1 MMKHMPKRRSLKAA
15 YLTVEAAMLSPIL
28 ISSVF
33 MILYMAAHLH
43 NKTCLKASAAE
54 QAISGH
60 EQKDPSLFALRNTEC
75 TRTEAGN
82 NRSVRYTAGTVYLN
96 GGVWHEIDERAEYK
110 IVKPVKQMRVTE
122 AMEQVISG
130 VREDGG

>member
-1 MMKHMPKRRSLKAA
+1 MKNLSEKRILTAA

-60 EQKDPSLFALRNTEC
+60 EQKDPSYFALRGTEC
-75 TRTEAGN
+75 IRTEEGN
-82 NRSVRYTAGTVYLN
+82 SRSVRYTAGTVYLS
-96 GGVWHEIDERAEYK
+96 GDVWHEIDESAEYK

-122 AMEQVISG
+122 AMEQVITG
-130 VREDGG
+130 T